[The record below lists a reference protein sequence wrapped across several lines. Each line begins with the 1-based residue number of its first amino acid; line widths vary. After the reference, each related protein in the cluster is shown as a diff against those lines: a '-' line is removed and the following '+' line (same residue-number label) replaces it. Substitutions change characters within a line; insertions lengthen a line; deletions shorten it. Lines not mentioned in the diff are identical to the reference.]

1 MGHSA
6 FRLLIIFLISC
17 IMLLSVN
24 PPFVQVRSKKKRNA
38 LEAAPCSYYRVMV
51 VSVTMV
57 VIVVILP
64 VCIRNKN
71 TFVATY
77 EKLRQMVSR
86 GK

>member
-1 MGHSA
+1 MSHSA
-6 FRLLIIFLISC
+6 FRLFIIFLISC

-51 VSVTMV
+51 VSAIMV
-57 VIVVILP
+57 AIVVILP

-71 TFVATY
+71 TFVATF
-77 EKLRQMVSR
+77 EKLRQMVSK